1 MKPEL
6 VMKTTRSAV
15 LKLEGAGKYYAEC
28 KYELIVNG
36 ERAVET
42 DRTVTTIR
50 DLEPDTEYTVCASW
64 RGERTKSVRFR
75 TDREYVTLNVRNF
88 GAYGDGIHDDTGA
101 VQAAVT
107 ACPLQSRVLFPEG
120 VYKVSCIFLK
130 SDITLHLEKGAVISA
145 FTERDRV
152 PVLPGTIESSD
163 GKEEYNI
170 GSCGG
175 NPADVF
181 ASVITGIGVRNVVI
195 TGEGTIDGCA
205 GFDNW
210 WKNPVEI
217 DIAARPKLLFLSH
230 CENVTLHGITVTN
243 SPQWTVHPY
252 RCRQVKCIDLTIINP
267 KNSPNTDGFNPES
280 CEDVLVLGTM
290 ISVGDDCIA
299 VKSGKIEMALKSP
312 MPAENLVIKNC
323 CMRDGHG
330 AVTLGSENAG
340 GVFNVLVKDCEFYHT
355 DRGLRIKT
363 RRGRG
368 EKSVI
373 DGIVF
378 DNIAM
383 DGVMTPIVV
392 NSFYFCDPDGR
403 SPYVASKEKLPV
415 DERTPFIKKMAFRN
429 IRAVNCH
436 VAAAYIYGLP
446 ERKIERLV
454 LENVEISFAENAR
467 SGMAA
472 MMVGCDET
480 VKSGITAV
488 NVEEVVLQNVTLHGV
503 EGEERMLR
511 NVDTVK
517 EECGKDGTEE
527 DSTDAQE

>member
-1 MKPEL
+1 MKLEL
-6 VMKTTRSAV
+6 AMKTARSAV
-15 LKLEGAGKYYAEC
+15 LRLEGAGKYYA
-28 KYELIVNG
+28 KQRYELHIG
-36 ERAVET
+36 EE
-42 DRTVTTIR
+42 RTVESDRVVTTLR
-50 DLEPDTEYTVCASW
+50 DLKPDTEYTVRALYN
-64 RGERTKSVRFR
+64 GECTESVHFR
-75 TDREYVTLNVRNF
+75 TEREYMTLNVRDF
-88 GAYGDGIHDDTGA
+88 GAYGDGAHDDTGA
-101 VQAAVT
+101 VQAAVM
-107 ACPLQSRVLFPEG
+107 ACPPDSRVYFPKG
-120 VYKVSCIFLK
+120 VYKISSLFLK
-130 SDITLHLEKGAVISA
+130 SDIRLDLAKDAVISA
-145 FTERDRV
+145 FTERERV
-152 PVLPGTIESSD
+152 PVLPGCIKNED
-163 GKEEYNI
+163 GEEYCI

-181 ASVITGIGVRNVVI
+181 ASVVTGIGVRNVVI

-230 CENVTLHGITVTN
+230 CENITLHGITVTN
-243 SPQWTVHPY
+243 SPQWTIHPY
-252 RCRQVKCIDLTIINP
+252 RSRQVKCIDLKIVNP

-312 MPAENLVIKNC
+312 MPAKNLIIKNC

-330 AVTLGSENAG
+330 AVTLGSENAA
-340 GVFNVLVKDCEFYHT
+340 GVFDVLVKDCEFYHT

-368 EKSVI
+368 EKSII

-378 DNIAM
+378 DHIAM

-392 NSFYFCDPDGR
+392 NSFYFCDPDGK

-415 DERTPFIKKMAFRN
+415 DERTPSIKKMTFRN
-429 IRAVNCH
+429 IRATGCH

-446 ERKIERLV
+446 ERKIESLV
-454 LENVEISFAENAR
+454 FENMEISFAKDAR
-467 SGMAA
+467 PGMAA

-480 VKSGITAV
+480 VRSGITAV
-488 NVEEVVLQNVTLHGV
+488 NVEEVILRNVSLHGV
-503 EGEERMLR
+503 LGEERMLG
-511 NVDTVK
+511 NVDKVRIET
-517 EECGKDGTEE
+517 GTDVIPEAAAN
-527 DSTDAQE
+527 S